1 MILET
6 RCKAHLKEG
15 IEHCKWALARR
26 DGLRSGKNKILNR
39 WGYVKFFFLK
49 KKKTKTKQNIKKK
62 KKCWCGLRS
71 VMAHFKYRSK

>member
-6 RCKAHLKEG
+6 RCKAHLKEW

-39 WGYVKFFFLK
+39 WGYVKFLK
-49 KKKTKTKQNIKKK
+49 KKKKNENKTKHKEKEEVLVWAS
-62 KKCWCGLRS
+62 KCHGSL
-71 VMAHFKYRSK
+71 

>member
-39 WGYVKFFFLK
+39 WG
-49 KKKTKTKQNIKKK
+49 
-62 KKCWCGLRS
+62 
-71 VMAHFKYRSK
+71 